1 MRHPMRTASMRSTI
15 KSVLR
20 SASSSIGGSPI
31 RCSPRICLISGSRP
45 SDQRL
50 SFCQSS
56 NARLLPIGCLVAPSV
71 KALDDATVKHVE
83 TPAAR
88 YPPDHLVELFRLLAV
103 FAARCVKAGWESLGV
118 QEHRRP
124 LASIKRELAVVL
136 RQPDGLEPA
145 RLVPD
150 EGTDVLQ
157 PPRIQQTKR
166 HRQELVCRP
175 HPDVTVISRRD
186 FQSGQLRFAHGGII
200 EGGLVGANVAFDLL
214 HRPRRIEDDDVID
227 PFGSLYLLRGD
238 VFEPGNLF
246 LLLRDYAG
254 AGRGELALFH
264 LLVQV
269 RVVTLQPVV
278 ALDCA
283 PINICQLRLL
293 VAGAGGL
300 WCVAGSFGRRYL
312 VRYGRATSCGSTRRR
327 LGLSGP
333 WVADLVLLLRSFRP
347 LPVCF
352 FLDASLL
359 SLPCLIVLVALS
371 PLDVSLVGCKVPALS
386 VERPCELPRVA
397 PGVDMLE
404 ARLHPGYLARLHPV
418 APVDDLPVQNLDGN
432 TQSVGFDVV
441 RQLLKA
447 NIIHH
452 GKNVC
457 SGMRLHHAAAL
468 HKRTV

>member
-1 MRHPMRTASMRSTI
+1 MRTASMRSTI

-71 KALDDATVKHVE
+71 KALDDTTVEHVE

-88 YPPDHLVELFRLLAV
+88 YPPEHLVEPFRLLAV
-103 FAARCVKAGWESLGV
+103 FAARSVKAGRESLGV

-124 LASIKRELAVVL
+124 LARIKRELAVVL

-246 LLLRDYAG
+246 LLLRDCAS
-254 AGRGELALFH
+254 AGRGELALLH
-264 LLVQV
+264 LLVKV
-269 RVVTLQPVV
+269 RVMLLQPVV
-278 ALDCA
+278 ALYRA
-283 PINICQLRLL
+283 AINVGLFGLL
-293 VAGAGGL
+293 VAGAGRSRLFLLACALRCFRCPGT
-300 WCVAGSFGRRYL
+300 S
-312 VRYGRATSCGSTRRR
+312 RATSC
-327 LGLSGP
+327 
-333 WVADLVLLLRSFRP
+333 
-347 LPVCF
+347 
-352 FLDASLL
+352 
-359 SLPCLIVLVALS
+359 
-371 PLDVSLVGCKVPALS
+371 
-386 VERPCELPRVA
+386 
-397 PGVDMLE
+397 
-404 ARLHPGYLARLHPV
+404 
-418 APVDDLPVQNLDGN
+418 
-432 TQSVGFDVV
+432 
-441 RQLLKA
+441 
-447 NIIHH
+447 
-452 GKNVC
+452 
-457 SGMRLHHAAAL
+457 
-468 HKRTV
+468 